1 MIAACSFQTKEIM
14 KIIVNGELL
23 EVAEGLS
30 AAELMDLLELSG
42 KRLALEINQEIV
54 PRSAFETHR
63 LQAGDRIE
71 IIQAIG
77 GG

>member
-1 MIAACSFQTKEIM
+1 M
-14 KIIVNGELL
+14 KIIVNGEPL
-23 EVAEGLS
+23 EVAEGLN

>member
-1 MIAACSFQTKEIM
+1 M
-14 KIIVNGELL
+14 KVIVNGEPL